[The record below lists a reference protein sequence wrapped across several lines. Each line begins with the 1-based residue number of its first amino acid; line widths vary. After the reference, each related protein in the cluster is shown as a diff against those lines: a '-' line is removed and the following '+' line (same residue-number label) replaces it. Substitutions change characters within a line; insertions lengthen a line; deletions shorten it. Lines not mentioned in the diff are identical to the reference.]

1 MIDSTLRETLAAI
14 LAADMAGYSRL
25 MAFDELG
32 TVAALDAARA
42 SFARCIE
49 AHRGRVIDMAGDSVL
64 AVFGTAAGALR
75 AALAVQQALDADAAT
90 KPEALRVQ
98 FRIGVHV
105 GDIIEKADGTVY
117 GDGINIA
124 ARLQALANPG
134 GICVSEAVH
143 GTVRGRVPASF
154 VDGGEQQVKNIVP
167 AIRVFHVAPD
177 GQARTAQARS
187 SAPASAL
194 RQTNLPRFDEPLIG
208 RDADIE
214 TLRQLVDQHRFVTVV
229 GPGGIGKTRLAQA
242 VADQLVSNYANG
254 VWWVD
259 LAALSSGDKIA
270 PAIANAA
277 QLQLGDGDALD
288 LLVRA
293 VAHRETLLV
302 LDNCEHMIPALARLC
317 HELLAA
323 APGVRILATSQ
334 DVLNTRGEHL
344 YRLDG
349 LAVPPAHA
357 ALDLARG
364 FGALQ
369 LLEKRTQAVD
379 RHFRV
384 CDANLAEAIE
394 LCRHLDGIALAIE
407 MAAPRLP
414 LLGVGAVIRRLDE
427 RLRLLQGA
435 ARDAPQRQQTLRA
448 TLDWSHSLLDATEQ
462 AVFRRLS
469 VFVGNFRLETAQ
481 RVAAG
486 SDLDE
491 WAALDALGGL
501 ADKSLVQVQR
511 QDPPRFRLLESAR
524 LYATEQLHERGEF
537 ETTMQRHGQAVA
549 ALAEAVERAFWT
561 TADAPWLNDFA
572 PDYDDLQ
579 AAFERACGRQDVDVA
594 GITGN
599 ALLRLDHLRNVNP
612 PVRSRGEAASAL
624 IPLAGDAAAAWL
636 WNCASPHGLIALSSV
651 PRMTAA
657 REAVAAWR
665 RLGRAQD
672 LYIALGFFA
681 FECAK
686 VGDHAM
692 SAYALDEA
700 ARLQDAS
707 WPARRRM
714 RGAAAV
720 AGAAIYRKDAAGYR
734 EASRRELAL
743 AEEAGAERAAAWA
756 RLKLADAA
764 LMAGDTQE
772 AIALG
777 TRAVAQLDALD
788 QPSNLGLALSNLCAA
803 HLLAHDLRAAH
814 EAARQAFP
822 LMWRNEWGYLLLDQ
836 IALIAARSG
845 RPETSATI
853 LGFTDA
859 WYAANHEP
867 RQPNEAE
874 MARLAAEAVVSTL
887 GREEHDR
894 LRAEGATLAK
904 VQAQLLLQA
913 TLAAPL

>member
-134 GICVSEAVH
+134 GICVSDAVH

-242 VADQLVSNYANG
+242 VADQLVSDYANG

-364 FGALQ
+364 FGA
-369 LLEKRTQAVD
+369 
-379 RHFRV
+379 
-384 CDANLAEAIE
+384 
-394 LCRHLDGIALAIE
+394 
-407 MAAPRLP
+407 
-414 LLGVGAVIRRLDE
+414 
-427 RLRLLQGA
+427 
-435 ARDAPQRQQTLRA
+435 
-448 TLDWSHSLLDATEQ
+448 
-462 AVFRRLS
+462 
-469 VFVGNFRLETAQ
+469 
-481 RVAAG
+481 
-486 SDLDE
+486 
-491 WAALDALGGL
+491 
-501 ADKSLVQVQR
+501 
-511 QDPPRFRLLESAR
+511 
-524 LYATEQLHERGEF
+524 
-537 ETTMQRHGQAVA
+537 
-549 ALAEAVERAFWT
+549 
-561 TADAPWLNDFA
+561 
-572 PDYDDLQ
+572 
-579 AAFERACGRQDVDVA
+579 
-594 GITGN
+594 
-599 ALLRLDHLRNVNP
+599 
-612 PVRSRGEAASAL
+612 
-624 IPLAGDAAAAWL
+624 
-636 WNCASPHGLIALSSV
+636 
-651 PRMTAA
+651 
-657 REAVAAWR
+657 
-665 RLGRAQD
+665 
-672 LYIALGFFA
+672 
-681 FECAK
+681 
-686 VGDHAM
+686 
-692 SAYALDEA
+692 
-700 ARLQDAS
+700 
-707 WPARRRM
+707 
-714 RGAAAV
+714 
-720 AGAAIYRKDAAGYR
+720 
-734 EASRRELAL
+734 
-743 AEEAGAERAAAWA
+743 
-756 RLKLADAA
+756 
-764 LMAGDTQE
+764 
-772 AIALG
+772 
-777 TRAVAQLDALD
+777 
-788 QPSNLGLALSNLCAA
+788 
-803 HLLAHDLRAAH
+803 
-814 EAARQAFP
+814 
-822 LMWRNEWGYLLLDQ
+822 
-836 IALIAARSG
+836 
-845 RPETSATI
+845 
-853 LGFTDA
+853 
-859 WYAANHEP
+859 
-867 RQPNEAE
+867 
-874 MARLAAEAVVSTL
+874 
-887 GREEHDR
+887 
-894 LRAEGATLAK
+894 
-904 VQAQLLLQA
+904 
-913 TLAAPL
+913 

>member
-1 MIDSTLRETLAAI
+1 MTDSTLRETLAAI

-75 AALAVQQALDADAAT
+75 AALAVQQALDANAAT
-90 KPEALRVQ
+90 EPEALRVR

-105 GDIIEKADGTVY
+105 GDIIEKSDGTVY
-117 GDGINIA
+117 GDGVNIA

-134 GICVSEAVH
+134 GICISEAVY

-154 VDGGEQQVKNIVP
+154 DDGGEQHVKNVVP
-167 AIRVFHVAPD
+167 AVRIFHVTSGNGAAP
-177 GQARTAQARS
+177 AHAMA
-187 SAPASAL
+187 SAP
-194 RQTNLPRFDEPLIG
+194 RQTNLPFFNEPLIG
-208 RDADIE
+208 RDADVE
-214 TLRQLVDQHRFVTVV
+214 ALTRLVDQHRLVSVV

-242 VADQLVSNYANG
+242 VAHQLVSDYANG

-259 LAALSSGDKIA
+259 LAALTSGDKLA
-270 PAIANAA
+270 SAIANAA
-277 QLQLGDGDALD
+277 NLQLGDGDARD
-288 LLVRA
+288 LLLHA
-293 VAHRETLLV
+293 LAQRETLLV
-302 LDNCEHMIPALARLC
+302 LDNCEHMIPAVAGLC
-317 HELLAA
+317 HDLLTT

-334 DVLNTRGEHL
+334 ELLNTRGEHL
-344 YRLDG
+344 YRLEG
-349 LAVPPAHA
+349 LAVPPAGA
-357 ALDLARG
+357 TLDLARG

-369 LLEKRTQAVD
+369 LLERRTQAVD
-379 RHFRV
+379 RHFGV
-384 CDANLAEAIE
+384 SSANLGEAIE
-394 LCRHLDGIALAIE
+394 LCRRLDGIALAIE

-414 LLGVGAVIRRLDE
+414 LLGVDAVIRRLDE
-427 RLRLLQGA
+427 RLRLLHGV

-448 TLDWSHSLLDATEQ
+448 TLDWSHSMLDAEEQ

-486 SDLDE
+486 ADLDE
-491 WAALDALGGL
+491 WATLDALGAL
-501 ADKSLVQVQR
+501 VDKSLVQVQR
-511 QDPPRFRLLESAR
+511 QEPPRYRLLETAR
-524 LYATEQLHERGEF
+524 LYAAEQLREHGEL
-537 ETTMQRHGQAVA
+537 ETTVQRHGQAMA
-549 ALAEAVERAFWT
+549 ALAQAVERAYWIT
-561 TADAPWLNDFA
+561 PDAPWLNDFA

-579 AAFERACGRQDVDVA
+579 AAFERACDRRDADVA
-594 GITGN
+594 GVTGN

-612 PVRSRGEAASAL
+612 PVRSRGEVASAL
-624 IPLAGDAAAAWL
+624 IALARDDAAAWL
-636 WNCASPHGLIALSSV
+636 WNCVSPHGLIAVSNV

-672 LYIALGFFA
+672 LYIALGFLA

-686 VGDHAM
+686 AGDHAM
-692 SAYALDEA
+692 SERTLDEA
-700 ARLQDAS
+700 ARLQEPG

-734 EASRRELAL
+734 DASRRELAL

-803 HLLAHDLRAAH
+803 YLLAHDLPAAHRAAQ
-814 EAARQAFP
+814 QAFP
-822 LMWRNEWGYLLLDQ
+822 LMWQNEWGYLLLDQ

-845 RPETSATI
+845 RLETSATI

-887 GREEHDR
+887 GKEGHDR
-894 LRAEGATLAK
+894 LRAEGAALAK
-904 VQAQLLLQA
+904 TQAQLLLQT